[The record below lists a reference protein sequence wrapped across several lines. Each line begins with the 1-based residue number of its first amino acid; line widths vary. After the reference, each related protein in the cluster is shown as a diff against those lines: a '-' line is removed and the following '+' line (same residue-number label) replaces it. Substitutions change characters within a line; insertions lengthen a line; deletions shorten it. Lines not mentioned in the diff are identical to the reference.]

1 MNVIIISSIKIYSG
15 ESAGSSRMMNYAEGL
30 RKNNKVYL
38 YTYSNNIKNR
48 EYTKIAENLYA
59 AGREVQHKGNK
70 NIIQKVSE
78 KILHS
83 FRVLN
88 FYRILKKQLQNLEG
102 KSVILFY
109 PSTQIIFDVYT
120 IIFFRVFS
128 KLPVFYELNELR
140 SKNLKDFQYSKD
152 LFAGAKQRVK
162 NLFQY
167 IKFCFAES
175 LYGFYSGV
183 IAISTRIE
191 KEMQHRRINVLRIPI
206 LSEQA
211 LSTESESFPKPVQ
224 PVRLGYFGMI
234 SAQKED
240 FETILKAV
248 SYLKKDG
255 FTVELNL
262 YGTVDNNTRKELQ
275 SIGDLLGVLEEIKY
289 RGTIPHSEVLGRMR
303 ENNFLLSVRRDSFQ
317 ANYSF
322 STKLAEYL
330 SSGVPVVVS
339 EVGDN
344 PNYIKDGYNGIMVK
358 TGDASAISTR
368 IGKFFQEYE
377 TVVPEIRKNAYE
389 TVANNFCMKANIDKF
404 EKFLGCKRSDQP
416 EKKLKIA
423 ICTLANFPEGLAVTN
438 RVYYHAKGLKDNGA
452 DVKIF
457 IVKPT
462 EFPKKI
468 VNREIKGEINGIPF
482 EYTPKKTTRS
492 LYFFQRRFDDITGPI
507 IAAYKIIKAKYDSA
521 LLISSNSFYHVT
533 ILKIIFRLAGIV
545 FIAERTELTYHNKK
559 THGLYKFKNRL
570 YSKFVYKNLDG
581 FLAISYFLVDHYKKM
596 VSKKCP
602 VLLVP
607 VLIDEKEIYRP
618 DVKRTKNIVYTGPLL
633 QKKDGILTILEAFSK
648 IEKKHPQ
655 SRLIMTGDINSSA
668 DKEKILSQIK
678 ENSLNS
684 RIEFTGF
691 LSRDT
696 MVELLNSAAVLVL
709 AKPSSEQASACF
721 PTKLGEY
728 LSTGNAIAVTKTG
741 EIPLYLKDGI
751 SAYIAE
757 PDSVDSFAEKLDL
770 ALSYPELSRKIGENG
785 RRTAIE
791 KFNYKSN
798 TLSVIKLINDILEKK
813 GGRC

>member
-1 MNVIIISSIKIYSG
+1 MNVIFISSIQIFRG
-15 ESAGSSRMMNYAEGL
+15 ESAGSSRMMNFAEGL

-38 YTYSNNIKNR
+38 FSYCSDIKKCEYTRIADNLFSAGKEVRSKSNKSVIDKVTDRLFYPLRVLKFYRNIK
-48 EYTKIAENLYA
+48 KHI
-59 AGREVQHKGNK
+59 
-70 NIIQKVSE
+70 
-78 KILHS
+78 
-83 FRVLN
+83 
-88 FYRILKKQLQNLEG
+88 QNLEG
-102 KSVILFY
+102 YSVILFY
-109 PSTQIIFDVYT
+109 PSTQIIFDVLT
-120 IIFFRVFS
+120 ILHFRIFS

-152 LFAGAKQRVK
+152 LFTGLKQRVK
-162 NLFQY
+162 NFFHF
-167 IKFCFAES
+167 IKYFFAES
-175 LYGFYSGV
+175 LYGYYSGV

-191 KEMQHRRINVLRIPI
+191 KEMNRRGVNVLRIPI
-206 LSEQA
+206 LSEQTLPA
-211 LSTESESFPKPVQ
+211 DNGSLSKPTQ
-224 PVRLGYFGMI
+224 PIRLGYFGMI

-240 FETILKAV
+240 FETILQAV
-248 SYLKKDG
+248 SYLKKDD
-255 FTVELNL
+255 FAVELNL
-262 YGTVDNNTRKELQ
+262 YGTADQNKKKEIHR
-275 SIGDLLGVLEEIKY
+275 IGNFLGISDEIKY
-289 RGTIPHSEVLGRMR
+289 RGTIPHSEVLCRMR
-303 ENNFLLSVRRDSFQ
+303 ENHFLLSVRRDSFQ

-344 PNYIKDGYNGIMVK
+344 PYYIHDGINGVMVK
-358 TGDASAISTR
+358 TGDATAISEKISR
-368 IGKFFQEYE
+368 IFKEYE

-468 VNREIKGEINGIPF
+468 VNREFKGEINGIPF
-482 EYTPKKTTRS
+482 EYAPKKTTRS
-492 LYFFQRRFDDITGPI
+492 LYFLQRRFDDITGPV
-507 IAAYKIIKAKYDSA
+507 IAANKIRKAKYDA
-521 LLISSNSFYHVT
+521 AMLISSNSFYHAT

-545 FIAERTELTYHNKK
+545 FIAERTELTFHNKK
-559 THGLYKFKNRL
+559 IHGFYKYKNKL

-581 FLAISYFLVDHYKKM
+581 FLAISYFLVDHYRKM

-618 DVKRTKNIVYTGPLL
+618 NVKRTKNIVYTGPLL

-648 IEKKHPQ
+648 IEKKHPE
-655 SRLIMTGDINSSA
+655 SRLIMTGDINASA
-668 DKEKILSQIK
+668 DKEKIQNIIRDHDLKS
-678 ENSLNS
+678 S
-684 RIEFTGF
+684 IEFTGF
-691 LSRDT
+691 LSRDD
-696 MVELLNSAAVLVL
+696 MVELLNTAAVLVL
-709 AKPSSEQASACF
+709 AKPSSEQANACF

-728 LSTGNAIAVTKTG
+728 LSTGNAIAVTRTG
-741 EIPLYLKDGI
+741 EIPLYLKDGV

-757 PDSVDSFAEKLDL
+757 PDRVDSFAEKLDA
-770 ALSYPELSRKIGENG
+770 ALSDPELSKRIGENG

-791 KFNYKSN
+791 KFNYKNN
-798 TLSVIKLINDILEKK
+798 TLSVINLIKDILD
-813 GGRC
+813 